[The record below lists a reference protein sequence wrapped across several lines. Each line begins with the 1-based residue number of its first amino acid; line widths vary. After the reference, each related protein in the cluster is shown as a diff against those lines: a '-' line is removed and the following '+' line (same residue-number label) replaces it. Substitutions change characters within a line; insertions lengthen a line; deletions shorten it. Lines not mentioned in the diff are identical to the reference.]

1 MENYNYDKNNR
12 FLLVRSFEK
21 PARGLGLDEK
31 SLTSCP
37 TLERFLKTIAHLM
50 SFVKIQ
56 LTQTGRIKCSILCPR
71 LLLRCT
77 YSVSHNVSTPV
88 FHPDQWNIPRY
99 IVADKHL
106 TGPN

>member
-1 MENYNYDKNNR
+1 MR
-12 FLLVRSFEK
+12 CFEK
-21 PARGLGLDEK
+21 PARGLGLEEK
-31 SLTSCP
+31 SITSCP
-37 TLERFLKTIAHLM
+37 ALERFLKTIAHLM

-71 LLLRCT
+71 LLLRYT